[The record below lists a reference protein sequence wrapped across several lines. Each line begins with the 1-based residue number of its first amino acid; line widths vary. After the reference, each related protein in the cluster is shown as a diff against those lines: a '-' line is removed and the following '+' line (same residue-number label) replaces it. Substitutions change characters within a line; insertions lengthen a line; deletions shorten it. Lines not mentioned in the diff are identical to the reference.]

1 MNKVMY
7 KMMKLYNS
15 LKQSQNYNIIIG
27 AIFWCGAV
35 LFIFTLARF
44 IVESALIGIFARD
57 ISLSFLLY
65 GTIGV
70 WLNIISGILICCFSI
85 LLCKKSTKLIIL
97 LAIILIALSV
107 LGFGFYSLG
116 EHCAIMGIICYCLTK
131 KENINVVKAAK
142 YIIIVLIVFGI
153 MKMPLAVWIDMRE
166 LSDTT
171 TYDYISCVISYFSSM
186 IFNPE
191 YFLAFLLYKETKS
204 NGQNIGKIIKTSIIV
219 WVVIAI
225 SFAYSYVQSICNMN
239 EYVEW
244 KEILNRPTELEEGD
258 WSEWTTEDDLKKAE
272 GTDLKMWETEQ

>member
-1 MNKVMY
+1 
-7 KMMKLYNS
+7 MMRLYNL

-27 AIFWCGAV
+27 AVFWCGVV
-35 LFIFTLARF
+35 LCLFTLARF

-85 LLCKKSTKLIIL
+85 LLCKRSIKLIIL

-131 KENINVVKAAK
+131 KENVNVVKAAK

-153 MKMPLAVWIDMRE
+153 IKMPLAVWIDMRE
-166 LSDTT
+166 LSDTI
-171 TYDYISCVISYFSSM
+171 TYDYILCVIIYFSSM

-191 YFLAFLLYKETKS
+191 YYLAFLLYKETKT
-204 NGQNIGKIIKTSIIV
+204 NGHKASKIIKIAAAV
-219 WVVIAI
+219 WVVVAI
-225 SFAYSYVQSICNMN
+225 SFVYNNIQSICNLN
-239 EYVEW
+239 EYAEW
-244 KEILNRPTELEEGD
+244 KELATSPTELEEGE
-258 WSEWTTEDDLKKAE
+258 WSEWTTEEDSKEIEEPDWGE
-272 GTDLKMWETEQ
+272 NE